1 VDLTKEGTGRLIMK
15 IVAKTNYIPERMVS
29 DTIKIFESVFD
40 VGLTYI
46 ICRPRKQ
53 TNQLSKLLVHHR
65 LR

>member
-1 VDLTKEGTGRLIMK
+1 MK
-15 IVAKTNYIPERMVS
+15 IVAKTKYVPERMVS

-46 ICRPRKQ
+46 IRRPRKQ
-53 TNQLSKLLVHHR
+53 TNQVLKILEDDQ